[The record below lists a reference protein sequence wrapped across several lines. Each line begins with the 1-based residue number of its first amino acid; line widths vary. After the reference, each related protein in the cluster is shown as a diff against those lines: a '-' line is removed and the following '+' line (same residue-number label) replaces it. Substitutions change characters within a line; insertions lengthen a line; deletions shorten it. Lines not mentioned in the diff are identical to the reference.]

1 MTEPCR
7 SPKDTRGNEASS
19 LSNFNEERSGSQDGS
34 SVVQG
39 RWALGQP
46 LSGKILRPIHDDL
59 AAFLSSSP
67 LLGVKDFSLCTHAV
81 TPDFKKEA
89 ACHKKKRRPLHWAS

>member
-19 LSNFNEERSGSQDGS
+19 LSNFNSDRSPIQDGS
-34 SVVQG
+34 SVVHDG
-39 RWALGQP
+39 SLGQP
-46 LSGKILRPIHDDL
+46 LPAGKILRPSHDDR

-67 LLGVKDFSLCTHAV
+67 LLGAKDFSLCTHPV

-89 ACHKKKRRPLHWAS
+89 AFHKKKRRPLHWAS